1 MHDCIWI
8 LILWRIKGRG
18 GGVVFDEWWTLSYN
32 YYFSTIQLLYQW
44 GPYFSHSG
52 CVIWKKTTT
61 TKKQILNIKL
71 GDQFFFLSKFDLIPC
86 RIFLFSI
93 SFTKYVY
100 SKIPSYLLWEKKSS
114 FEQIDTFF
122 FVLRKF
128 FAYFLYYMHYPSL
141 L

>member
-1 MHDCIWI
+1 MYIRSKIGYNIKSADFFFFLDFSLSNMMHDCIWI
-8 LILWRIKGRG
+8 LILWRIKGGG

-86 RIFLFSI
+86 RIFLFRYI
-93 SFTKYVY
+93 VHKVCIF
-100 SKIPSYLLWEKKSS
+100 
-114 FEQIDTFF
+114 
-122 FVLRKF
+122 
-128 FAYFLYYMHYPSL
+128 
-141 L
+141 